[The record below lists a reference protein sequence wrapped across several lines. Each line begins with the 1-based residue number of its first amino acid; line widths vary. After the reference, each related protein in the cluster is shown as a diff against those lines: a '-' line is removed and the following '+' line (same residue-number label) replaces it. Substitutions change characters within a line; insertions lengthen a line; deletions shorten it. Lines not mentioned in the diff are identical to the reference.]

1 MVFSYRDPRGDF
13 PMNSNTATNTRSI
26 PQVSSV
32 RNFAK
37 ATPVAITVLVWLFA
51 VSMETGY
58 VAVLNSGIQS
68 TGQVVET
75 V

>member
-1 MVFSYRDPRGDF
+1 
-13 PMNSNTATNTRSI
+13 MNANTATNILSNPQASSARS
-26 PQVSSV
+26 
-32 RNFAK
+32 FAK
-37 ATPVAITVLVWLFA
+37 AMPVAVTLLVWLFA

-68 TGQVVET
+68 TAQSLET

>member
-1 MVFSYRDPRGDF
+1 
-13 PMNSNTATNTRSI
+13 MNANTAITTRSI

-37 ATPVAITVLVWLFA
+37 VTPVAITLLVWLFA

-68 TGQVVET
+68 SQTIET

>member
-1 MVFSYRDPRGDF
+1 
-13 PMNSNTATNTRSI
+13 MNSNTATNTRSI

-37 ATPVAITVLVWLFA
+37 ATPVAITLLVWLFA

-68 TGQVVET
+68 TGQAVET

>member
-1 MVFSYRDPRGDF
+1 
-13 PMNSNTATNTRSI
+13 MNANTAINTRSI

-37 ATPVAITVLVWLFA
+37 VTPLAVTLLVWLFA

-58 VAVLNSGIQS
+58 VAVLDAGIQS
-68 TGQVVET
+68 TGQSLET